1 MPKVVPSY
9 KEEARDRIVQGAL
22 EAFSSKGYH
31 ETTMDDIAK
40 EIGISKGALYLYFD
54 SKEQLFTEI
63 CKSGQNQFG
72 EILNETFS
80 GGDLL
85 SGSEKFFT
93 RMLEENRFFNQGLLF
108 ETLTEAS
115 RNKEIRIALREIYE
129 RSIDTIMKFL
139 NDLKS
144 KRLIRSDVDSR
155 LLAKGLIAIYDGIA
169 ASIVVNNE
177 KAEALKTWNAMMRVL
192 LTGVLV
198 RK

>member
-1 MPKVVPSY
+1 VPSY

-31 ETTMDDIAK
+31 ETTMDDVAK

-115 RNKEIRIALREIYE
+115 RNKEIRNALREIYE
-129 RSIDTIMKFL
+129 RSIETIIKFL

-169 ASIVVNNE
+169 ASIVVNDE
-177 KAEALKTWNAMMRVL
+177 TAEALKTWNAMMRVL
-192 LTGVLV
+192 LMGVLV

>member
-1 MPKVVPSY
+1 VPSY
-9 KEEARDRIVQGAL
+9 REEARDRIVHGAL
-22 EAFSSKGYH
+22 EAFSAKGYH

-85 SGSEKFFT
+85 SGSEKFFE
-93 RMLEENRFFNQGLLF
+93 RMLDENRFLNQGLLF
-108 ETLTEAS
+108 DTLTEAS
-115 RNKEIRIALREIYE
+115 RNKEIRDALRVIYE
-129 RSIDTIMKFL
+129 KSIETIIRFL

-144 KRLIRSDVDSR
+144 KKLIRSEVDSR
-155 LLAKGLIAIYDGIA
+155 LLAKGLIAIYDGIV
-169 ASIVVNNE
+169 ASIIIHDD
-177 KAEALKTWNAMMRVL
+177 KSEALKTWNAMMKIL
-192 LTGVLV
+192 LMGVLA